1 MAVQQ
6 TRKSRRRTRNGRS
19 HDALKA
25 STLTVNATTGETT
38 RRHHLS
44 PNGFNAKGR
53 QVIASKKTSADSDS
67 E

>member
-25 STLTVNATTGETT
+25 STLSVNATTGETT

-44 PNGFNAKGR
+44 PNGFTASGR
-53 QVIASKKTSADSDS
+53 QVIRKKSSADNDS

>member
-19 HDALKA
+19 HDALTA
-25 STLTVNATTGETT
+25 ATLAVNATTGETA
-38 RRHHLS
+38 RRHHLT
-44 PNGFNAKGR
+44 PNGFTPSGR
-53 QVIASKKTSADSDS
+53 QVIRKEKADSDN